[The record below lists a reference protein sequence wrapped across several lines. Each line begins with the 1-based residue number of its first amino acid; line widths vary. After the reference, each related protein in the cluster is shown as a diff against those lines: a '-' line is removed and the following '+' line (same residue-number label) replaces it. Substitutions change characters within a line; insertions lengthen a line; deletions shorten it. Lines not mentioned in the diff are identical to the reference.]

1 MVLGKYSTSL
11 AALAACFLVLSA
23 GKVRGEGLDCGVGDM
38 QVVLPAIT
46 GDAAKPQSPASA
58 QAQVQ
63 IQCKRVPAQ
72 KPPAAPMALS
82 TYPTDTPRG
91 QVTWSSNNGK
101 LTTGS
106 DSRRLSIHNTPSV
119 VIDSRGFT
127 SR

>member
-11 AALAACFLVLSA
+11 PALAAGFLILSA
-23 GKVRGEGLDCGVGDM
+23 GEVQSEGLDCGVGDV

-46 GDAAKPQSPASA
+46 GDAAKPQGPASA

-72 KPPAAPMALS
+72 KAPATPTALS
-82 TYPTDTPRG
+82 TYPTETPRG

-106 DSRRLSIHNTPSV
+106 EARRFSIHNTSSV
-119 VIDSRGFT
+119 VIDSRGFK